1 MIRKNKWQLI
11 ISSVIILLPI
21 VAGLLIWN
29 YLPEQIA
36 THWGVDNG
44 PDRWSSKSF
53 AVFGMPLMLL
63 AVHWICIF
71 FTSRDPKNKE
81 QSSKVFNMVLWI
93 TPIISLIVCGCS
105 YAFAL
110 GNDVNIGMIA
120 RVLIGIMFV
129 IIGNYMPKCKQNYTI
144 GIKVPWT
151 LQNEENWN
159 KTHRF
164 AGRLWVV
171 GGLLILATLFVP
183 MEYFIYVFFL
193 LILLM
198 AFAPMIYSYVY
209 YRKQLKTGTHENNL

>member
-1 MIRKNKWQLI
+1 MIKKNKWQLI

-21 VAGLLIWN
+21 VAGLFIWN

-36 THWGVDNG
+36 THWGTDG
-44 PDRWSSKSF
+44 EPDGWSGKSF
-53 AVFGMPLMLL
+53 AVFGIPLILL

-71 FTSRDPKNKE
+71 FTAHDPKNKE

-93 TPIISLIVCGCS
+93 IPIISLVVCGCA

-110 GNDVNIGMIA
+110 GNDVNIGMVV
-120 RVLIGIMFV
+120 RVLLGIIFV

-164 AGRLWVV
+164 AGRLGVL
-171 GGLLILATLFVP
+171 GGLLILATIFVP
-183 MEYFIYVFFL
+183 MEIFIYVL
-193 LILLM
+193 LPLILLM
-198 AFAPMIYSYVY
+198 AFAPIIYSYLY
-209 YRKQLKTGTHENNL
+209 YRKQMHI

>member
-11 ISSVIILLPI
+11 ISSVIIVLPI
-21 VAGLLIWN
+21 VAGLFIWN

-36 THWGVDNG
+36 THWGIDG
-44 PDRWSSKSF
+44 EPDGWSGKSF
-53 AVFGMPLMLL
+53 AVLGMPLILL
-63 AVHWICIF
+63 ALHWLCIF
-71 FTSRDPKNKE
+71 FTAHDPKNKE

-93 TPIISLIVCGCS
+93 IPIISLIVCGCF

-110 GNDVNIGMIA
+110 GNDVNIVMICHI
-120 RVLIGIMFV
+120 LIGIIFV

-164 AGRLWVV
+164 AGRLWVL

-183 MEYFIYVFFL
+183 MANFIYV
-193 LILLM
+193 LIPLIILM
-198 AFAPMIYSYVY
+198 AFVPIIYSYVY
-209 YRKQLKTGTHENNL
+209 YRKQVHL